1 LHVQRGHLLT
11 QFGDKSNSTW
21 IEPPGLPEWCY
32 WTYPHQYLPA
42 KFHTKDGYND
52 DIGTIF
58 NVVKERKQ
66 ISSGVLLGFGMAI
79 REAQR
84 CQFLEPDEPPPEDM
98 PRYVG
103 NSFVGQENV
112 IQLLEHIQS
121 IIEMVV

>member
-1 LHVQRGHLLT
+1 
-11 QFGDKSNSTW
+11 
-21 IEPPGLPEWCY
+21 
-32 WTYPHQYLPA
+32 
-42 KFHTKDGYND
+42 
-52 DIGTIF
+52 
-58 NVVKERKQ
+58 VVKERKQ

-84 CQFLEPDEPPPEDM
+84 CQFLEPDEPPPKDM